1 MLLALIAVVFA
12 GLGARDQ
19 VTLAH
24 LVGRQ
29 GARPGMLVTAIA
41 VSIVSAAI
49 AAWAAIA
56 IAPQLAPTAR
66 GLLAAMALGFAGVES
81 LLLAPGKPP
90 KEPTRS
96 LGALAIV
103 LLAHQLTDAARFLI
117 FAIAVAFAAP
127 FPAAVGGAVGGTI
140 VLTAAWLAPE
150 LASDPRLRIARRA
163 VGAAMLAVA
172 LGAAWRA
179 LH

>member
-1 MLLALIAVVFA
+1 MGLTFIA
-12 GLGARDQ
+12 GASN
-19 VTLAH
+19 AE
-24 LVGRQ
+24 
-29 GARPGMLVTAIA
+29 
-41 VSIVSAAI
+41 
-49 AAWAAIA
+49 
-56 IAPQLAPTAR
+56 
-66 GLLAAMALGFAGVES
+66 VES

-103 LLAHQLTDAARFLI
+103 LLAHQLTDAARFLV

-127 FPAAVGGAVGGTI
+127 LPAAVGGTI